1 MGKLDE
7 NTEVETYTDKVG
19 KKLKERS
26 EKKQIKAEE
35 YDNYEKELKLTDK
48 SRNPENFKNLGYIKR
63 GLWHEIQ
70 DSRRA
75 SFLLRHRC

>member
-35 YDNYEKELKLTDK
+35 YDNYEKHDEAWFYY
-48 SRNPENFKNLGYIKR
+48 N
-63 GLWHEIQ
+63 
-70 DSRRA
+70 
-75 SFLLRHRC
+75 